1 MSGARREDVGVWS
14 LRDKYAIAGVGS
26 TRYSR
31 SSGTTVLSLALEA
44 CQNAVADAGV
54 TLDEVDGIVSYH
66 FADSVPSIAVA
77 TGLGLPAARYAV
89 EFAAGGNA
97 ANLVVQTAAMAIEAG
112 LARNVLCYRAMNGRS
127 EYRLGGSR
135 DVDARGITQYTA
147 PYGWITYPQAMAMWC
162 RRHMV
167 KYGTTSEQ
175 LGAIAVTCRRHAS
188 LNERAMRREPI
199 TLEDHQKSRVIVEP
213 FHLLDICL
221 ESDGAC
227 AVLVTSSERARDL
240 RHPPVYLMGAAY
252 GGGPNQGDDLFDAI
266 RWPDHAHN
274 YSRYIAPDLWRSA
287 GITPGDV
294 DVAEIYDCFTYSVI
308 MQLEGFGF
316 CPEGEGGRFVQDG
329 RIDLDGELP
338 INTHGGLLSEAYI
351 HGLNHV
357 VEAVEQLRGDAGPRQ
372 VRDAEIALT
381 TAGAMTVGSAL
392 VLRR

>member
-1 MSGARREDVGVWS
+1 MWT
-14 LRDKYAIAGVGS
+14 LRDKYAIAGIGY
-26 TRYSR
+26 TRYS
-31 SSGTTVLSLALEA
+31 SNSGTTVLALALEA
-44 CQNAVADAGV
+44 CRNAIDDACIDPG
-54 TLDEVDGIVSYH
+54 EVDGIVSYH
-66 FADSVPSIAVA
+66 FGDSVPGIAVA

-89 EFAAGGNA
+89 EFSSGGNA

-112 LARNVLCYRAMNGRS
+112 MARNVLCYRAMNGRS
-127 EYRLGGSR
+127 GYRLGGSR
-135 DVDARGITQYTA
+135 DVSARGITQYSA

-162 RRHMV
+162 RRHMI

-175 LGAIAVTCRRHAS
+175 LGAVAVTCRTNAS
-188 LNERAMRREPI
+188 LNERAMMRQPI
-199 TLEDHQKSRVIVEP
+199 TIDDHQRSRMIVEP
-213 FHLLDICL
+213 FRLLDICL

-227 AVLVTSSERARDL
+227 AILVTPSERARDL
-240 RHPPVYLMGAAY
+240 RHRPVYIMGAAY

-266 RWPDHAHN
+266 RWPEHAHN
-274 YSRYIAPDLWRSA
+274 YAKYIAGDLWESA
-287 GITPGDV
+287 GVTPRDV

-316 CPEGEGGRFVQDG
+316 CAEGEGGAFVQNG
-329 RIDLDGELP
+329 RIGLDGELP

-357 VEAVEQLRGDAGPRQ
+357 VEAVEQLRGNAGERQ
-372 VRDAEIALT
+372 VKDAEIALT